1 MDLSKTPIH
10 HGIHQGIHVRK
21 SPKCLIISGPIS
33 DLGIY
38 RRNGF
43 ISKKTQG
50 LFHMSESTTVSD
62 QGTIQESFAKRISAL
77 EMEIKNTA
85 EELESTKMEREEIRA
100 KLFESLITN
109 KKYLR
114 EVERLKKENTLL
126 RRMPLFMATVMEVAE
141 DYVLL
146 RQHGNNQEFITAV
159 PPELMSKLEPNTRV
173 AINNSLT
180 IVRILDRSV
189 DVRAKI
195 MELIEAPDI
204 SYDQVGGL
212 DEQINEIRETV
223 ELPLTS
229 PEIFAEIGIEPPRGV
244 LLYGLPGT
252 GKTMLAKAV
261 AHESKAT
268 FIHMSGSELVHKF
281 IGEGAQLVRDIFQ
294 MAREKAPSIL
304 FIDEIDAVGSIRTH
318 DGTTGSAEVNRTMMQ
333 LLAEMD
339 GFRTRGDIKIIAATN
354 RIDILD
360 PALLRPGR
368 FDRIIEIPMPTLE
381 GRHKILE
388 IHARKMKKAHEIDLQ
403 EIAKQTEDASGA
415 DLKAIVVE
423 AGMNAIR
430 TGAHEVSLQD
440 FEKAIKKVLGDEE
453 ESTSEAM
460 RMFT

>member
-1 MDLSKTPIH
+1 M
-10 HGIHQGIHVRK
+10 
-21 SPKCLIISGPIS
+21 S
-33 DLGIY
+33 D
-38 RRNGF
+38 
-43 ISKKTQG
+43 
-50 LFHMSESTTVSD
+50 STTVSD
-62 QGTIQESFAKRISAL
+62 QGTIQESFAKRSLAL
-77 EMEIKNTA
+77 EMEIKNIS
-85 EELESTKMEREEIRA
+85 EELESTKVEREEMRA

-109 KKYLR
+109 KKYQR
-114 EVERLKKENTLL
+114 ELERLKKENILL

-146 RQHGNNQEFITAV
+146 RQHGNNQEFITAA
-159 PPELMSKLEPNTRV
+159 PPELMDKLEPNTRV

-180 IVRILDRSV
+180 IVRVLDRSV
-189 DVRAKI
+189 DVRAKV

-212 DEQINEIRETV
+212 DEQIQEIRETV
-223 ELPLTS
+223 ELPLTQ
-229 PEIFAEIGIEPPRGV
+229 PEIFAQIGIEPPRGV

-261 AHESKAT
+261 AHESMAT

-339 GFRTRGDIKIIAATN
+339 GFRTRGDIKIVAATN

-368 FDRIIEIPMPTLE
+368 FDRIIEIPMPDLE
-381 GRHKILE
+381 GRYKILE
-388 IHARKMKKAHEIDLQ
+388 IHSKNMKKADDIDLP
-403 EIAKQTEDASGA
+403 EIAKLAEGASGA

-430 TGAHEVSLQD
+430 RNATSVTAVD
-440 FEKAIKKVLGDEE
+440 FDEAITKVLGDDEQE
-453 ESTSEAM
+453 TGEAM
-460 RMFT
+460 RMFS

>member
-1 MDLSKTPIH
+1 MSET
-10 HGIHQGIHVRK
+10 
-21 SPKCLIISGPIS
+21 SAISG
-33 DLGIY
+33 
-38 RRNGF
+38 
-43 ISKKTQG
+43 Q
-50 LFHMSESTTVSD
+50 E
-62 QGTIQESFAKRISAL
+62 TIQESFVKRINAL
-77 EMEIKNTA
+77 QSDNKNLA
-85 EELESTKMEREEIRA
+85 EELETTRMEREEVRA
-100 KLFESLITN
+100 KLFESLIAN

-114 EVERLKKENTLL
+114 EVERLKKENVLL
-126 RRMPLFMATVMEVAE
+126 KRMPLFLATVMEMGS

-146 RQHGNNQEFITAV
+146 RQHGNNQEFITTA
-159 PPELMSKLEPNTRV
+159 PPELMGIIQTNSRV

-180 IVRILDRSV
+180 IVRVLDRSV
-189 DVRAKI
+189 DVRAKV

-204 SYDQVGGL
+204 SYEQVGGL
-212 DEQINEIRETV
+212 ESQIQEIRETV
-223 ELPLTS
+223 ELPLTN
-229 PEIFAEIGIEPPRGV
+229 PAIFKEIGIEPPRGV

-294 MAREKAPSIL
+294 MAREKAPSII

-368 FDRIIEIPMPTLE
+368 FDRIIEIPMPSAV
-381 GRHKILE
+381 GRLKILE
-388 IHARKMKKAHEIDLQ
+388 IHSQKMKKDEDVDLAEIVKVTD
-403 EIAKQTEDASGA
+403 EASGA
-415 DLKAIVVE
+415 DLNAIVVE
-423 AGMNAIR
+423 AGMNALRRGASSVAKSDFDVAIR
-430 TGAHEVSLQD
+430 
-440 FEKAIKKVLGDEE
+440 KVLGDEVEGSE
-453 ESTSEAM
+453 EAL
-460 RMFT
+460 RMFS

>member
-1 MDLSKTPIH
+1 
-10 HGIHQGIHVRK
+10 
-21 SPKCLIISGPIS
+21 
-33 DLGIY
+33 
-38 RRNGF
+38 
-43 ISKKTQG
+43 
-50 LFHMSESTTVSD
+50 MSESTAIAGQD
-62 QGTIQESFAKRISAL
+62 TIQESFLKRITAL
-77 EMEIKNTA
+77 ESENKNLA
-85 EELESTKMEREEIRA
+85 DELETTKVEREEVRA
-100 KLFESLITN
+100 KLFESLIAN

-114 EVERLKKENTLL
+114 EVERLKKENILL
-126 RRMPLFMATVMEVAE
+126 KRMPLFLATVVEMGE

-146 RQHGNNQEFITAV
+146 RQHGNNQEFITTA
-159 PPELMSKLEPNTRV
+159 PAELMEQIQPNSRV

-180 IVRILDRSV
+180 IVRILDRTV
-189 DVRAKI
+189 DVRAKV
-195 MELIEAPDI
+195 MELVEAPDI

-212 DEQINEIRETV
+212 ESQIQEIKETV
-223 ELPLTS
+223 ELPLTN
-229 PEIFAEIGIEPPRGV
+229 PGLFEDIGIEPPRGV

-261 AHESKAT
+261 AHESRAT

-294 MAREKAPSIL
+294 MAREKAPSII

-368 FDRIIEIPMPTLE
+368 FDRIIEIPMPSAD
-381 GRHKILE
+381 GRLKILE
-388 IHARKMKKAHEIDLQ
+388 IHARKMRKAPEVDLAG
-403 EIAKQTEDASGA
+403 IAKATEEASGA

-423 AGMNAIR
+423 AGMNALR
-430 TGAHEVSLQD
+430 RNATSVTGDD
-440 FEKAIKKVLGDEE
+440 FEMAVRKVLGDEVQGTE
-453 ESTSEAM
+453 EAM
-460 RMFT
+460 RMFS

>member
-1 MDLSKTPIH
+1 
-10 HGIHQGIHVRK
+10 
-21 SPKCLIISGPIS
+21 
-33 DLGIY
+33 
-38 RRNGF
+38 
-43 ISKKTQG
+43 
-50 LFHMSESTTVSD
+50 MSESTTVSD
-62 QGTIQESFAKRISAL
+62 QSTIQESFAKRISAL

-85 EELESTKMEREEIRA
+85 EELESTKIEREEIRA

-146 RQHGNNQEFITAV
+146 RQHGNNQEFITAA

-189 DVRAKI
+189 DVRAKT

-212 DEQINEIRETV
+212 EEQIKEIRETV

-229 PEIFAEIGIEPPRGV
+229 PELFAEIGIEPPRGV

-252 GKTMLAKAV
+252 GKTKLAKAV

-388 IHARKMKKAHEIDLQ
+388 IHARKMKKAEGIDLM

-430 TGAHEVSLQD
+430 TGAHEVTLQD
-440 FEKAIKKVLGDEE
+440 FDKAIKKVLGDEDESSE
-453 ESTSEAM
+453 EAL

>member
-1 MDLSKTPIH
+1 
-10 HGIHQGIHVRK
+10 
-21 SPKCLIISGPIS
+21 
-33 DLGIY
+33 
-38 RRNGF
+38 
-43 ISKKTQG
+43 
-50 LFHMSESTTVSD
+50 MSESTAFSGQD
-62 QGTIQESFAKRISAL
+62 TIQESFLKRIAAL
-77 EMEIKNTA
+77 ESDSKSLA
-85 EELESTKMEREEIRA
+85 EELETTRVEREEVRA
-100 KLFESLITN
+100 KLFESLIAN

-126 RRMPLFMATVMEVAE
+126 KRMPLFLATVVEMGP

-146 RQHGNNQEFITAV
+146 RQHGNNQEFITTVAA
-159 PPELMSKLEPNTRV
+159 EMMEKLQPNSRV

-189 DVRAKI
+189 DVRAKV
-195 MELIEAPDI
+195 MELVELPDVA
-204 SYDQVGGL
+204 YEQVGGL
-212 DEQINEIRETV
+212 ETQIQEIRETV
-223 ELPLTS
+223 ELPLTN
-229 PEIFAEIGIEPPRGV
+229 PDIFKDIGIEPPRGV

-294 MAREKAPSIL
+294 MAREKAPSII

-368 FDRIIEIPMPTLE
+368 FDRIIEIPMPSME
-381 GRHKILE
+381 GRLKILE
-388 IHARKMKKAHEIDLQ
+388 IHSRKMKTDEDVDLV
-403 EIAKQTEDASGA
+403 EIAKTTDEASGA

-423 AGMNAIR
+423 AGMNALR
-430 TGAHEVSLQD
+430 RNATSVARDD
-440 FEKAIKKVLGDEE
+440 FERAIRKVLGDEVEGSE
-453 ESTSEAM
+453 EAL
-460 RMFT
+460 RMFS

>member
-1 MDLSKTPIH
+1 
-10 HGIHQGIHVRK
+10 
-21 SPKCLIISGPIS
+21 
-33 DLGIY
+33 
-38 RRNGF
+38 
-43 ISKKTQG
+43 
-50 LFHMSESTTVSD
+50 MSESTAFSGQD
-62 QGTIQESFAKRISAL
+62 TIQETFLKRIAAL
-77 EMEIKNTA
+77 ESDTKSLA
-85 EELESTKMEREEIRA
+85 EELETTRVEREEVRA
-100 KLFESLITN
+100 KLFESLIAN

-126 RRMPLFMATVMEVAE
+126 KRMPLFLATVVEMGP

-146 RQHGNNQEFITAV
+146 RQHGNNQEFITTV
-159 PPELMSKLEPNTRV
+159 SPEMREQLQPNSRV

-189 DVRAKI
+189 DVRAKV
-195 MELIEAPDI
+195 MELVELPDV

-212 DEQINEIRETV
+212 EAQIQEIREMV
-223 ELPLTS
+223 ELPLTN
-229 PEIFAEIGIEPPRGV
+229 PEIFQDIGIEPPRGV

-294 MAREKAPSIL
+294 MAREKAPSII

-339 GFRTRGDIKIIAATN
+339 GFRSRGDIRIIAATN

-368 FDRIIEIPMPTLE
+368 FDRIIEIPMPSLE
-381 GRHKILE
+381 GRLKILE
-388 IHARKMKKAHEIDLQ
+388 IHTRKMKKAEDIDLEQ
-403 EIAKQTEDASGA
+403 IARATDEASGA
-415 DLKAIVVE
+415 DLKSIAVE
-423 AGMNAIR
+423 AGMNALRRGANIVIKDDFDRAIR
-430 TGAHEVSLQD
+430 
-440 FEKAIKKVLGDEE
+440 KVLGDEIEGSE
-453 ESTSEAM
+453 ESL
-460 RMFT
+460 RMFS

>member
-1 MDLSKTPIH
+1 
-10 HGIHQGIHVRK
+10 
-21 SPKCLIISGPIS
+21 
-33 DLGIY
+33 
-38 RRNGF
+38 
-43 ISKKTQG
+43 
-50 LFHMSESTTVSD
+50 MSESTAISGQD
-62 QGTIQESFAKRISAL
+62 TIQESILKRITAL
-77 EMEIKNTA
+77 ESENKNLA
-85 EELESTKMEREEIRA
+85 DELETTKVEREEVRA
-100 KLFESLITN
+100 KLFESLIAN

-114 EVERLKKENTLL
+114 EVERLKKENILL
-126 RRMPLFMATVMEVAE
+126 KRMPLFLATVVEMGE

-146 RQHGNNQEFITAV
+146 RQHGNNQEFITTA
-159 PPELMSKLEPNTRV
+159 PAELMEKILPNVRV
-173 AINNSLT
+173 AVNNSLT

-189 DVRAKI
+189 DVRAKV
-195 MELIEAPDI
+195 MELVEAPDV

-212 DEQINEIRETV
+212 ESQIQEIKETV
-223 ELPLTS
+223 ELPLTN
-229 PEIFAEIGIEPPRGV
+229 PGLFEDIGIEPPRGV

-294 MAREKAPSIL
+294 MAREKSPSII

-368 FDRIIEIPMPTLE
+368 FDRIIEIPMPSAD
-381 GRHKILE
+381 GRLKILE
-388 IHARKMKKAHEIDLQ
+388 IHARKLRKGPDVDLA
-403 EIAKQTEDASGA
+403 EIAGATEEASGA

-423 AGMNAIR
+423 AGMNALR
-430 TGAHEVSLQD
+430 RNATSVSRDD
-440 FEKAIKKVLGDEE
+440 FEKAVRKVLGDEVQGPE
-453 ESTSEAM
+453 EAM
-460 RMFT
+460 RMFS

>member
-1 MDLSKTPIH
+1 
-10 HGIHQGIHVRK
+10 
-21 SPKCLIISGPIS
+21 
-33 DLGIY
+33 
-38 RRNGF
+38 
-43 ISKKTQG
+43 
-50 LFHMSESTTVSD
+50 MSESTAFSGQD
-62 QGTIQESFAKRISAL
+62 TIQESFSKRIAAL
-77 EMEIKNTA
+77 ESDTKSLA
-85 EELESTKMEREEIRA
+85 EELETTRVEREEVRA
-100 KLFESLITN
+100 KLFESLIAN

-114 EVERLKKENTLL
+114 EVERLKKENILL
-126 RRMPLFMATVMEVAE
+126 KRMPLFLATVVEMGP

-146 RQHGNNQEFITAV
+146 RQHGNNQEFITTVAT
-159 PPELMSKLEPNTRV
+159 EMMEKLQPNSRV

-189 DVRAKI
+189 DVRAKV
-195 MELIEAPDI
+195 MELVELPDVA
-204 SYDQVGGL
+204 YEQVGGL
-212 DEQINEIRETV
+212 ETQIQEIRETV
-223 ELPLTS
+223 ELPLTN
-229 PEIFAEIGIEPPRGV
+229 PEIFKDIGIEPPRGV

-294 MAREKAPSIL
+294 MAREKAPSII

-368 FDRIIEIPMPTLE
+368 FDRIIEIPMPSME
-381 GRHKILE
+381 GRLKILG
-388 IHARKMKKAHEIDLQ
+388 IHSRKMRMDGDVDLA
-403 EIAKQTEDASGA
+403 EIAKNTDEASGA

-423 AGMNAIR
+423 SGMNALR
-430 TGAHEVSLQD
+430 RNATSVARDD
-440 FEKAIKKVLGDEE
+440 FEKAIRKVLGDEVEGSE
-453 ESTSEAM
+453 EAL
-460 RMFT
+460 RMFS

>member
-1 MDLSKTPIH
+1 
-10 HGIHQGIHVRK
+10 
-21 SPKCLIISGPIS
+21 
-33 DLGIY
+33 
-38 RRNGF
+38 
-43 ISKKTQG
+43 
-50 LFHMSESTTVSD
+50 MSESTTVSD
-62 QGTIQESFAKRISAL
+62 QSTIQESFAKRISAL

-146 RQHGNNQEFITAV
+146 RQHGNNQEFITAA

-189 DVRAKI
+189 DVRAKT

-212 DEQINEIRETV
+212 DEQINEIKETV

-388 IHARKMKKAHEIDLQ
+388 IHARKMKKAESIDLL

-415 DLKAIVVE
+415 DLKSIVVE

-430 TGAHEVSLQD
+430 TGAHEVTLQD

-453 ESTSEAM
+453 ESTLEAM